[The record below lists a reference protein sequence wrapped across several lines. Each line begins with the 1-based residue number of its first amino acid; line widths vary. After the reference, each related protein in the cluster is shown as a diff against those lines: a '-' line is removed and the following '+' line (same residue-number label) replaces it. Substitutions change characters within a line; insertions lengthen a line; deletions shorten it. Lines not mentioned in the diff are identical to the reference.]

1 MTASD
6 AGSIWPKPSRL
17 QLHELLREV
26 IDRAEEMAATQDRLR
41 GLLDPLVSLSS
52 EVSLPALLHKIVEAA
67 CQLVGARYGALGVID
82 EEGEELA
89 QFVHVGIDDATVDK
103 IGMLPR
109 GHGLLGRLIREPHP
123 LRLDD
128 IADQPAAYGFPAH
141 HPAMREFL
149 GVPVRVRSEIFG
161 NLYLTEKIN
170 GVPFS
175 QDDEDVVVALA
186 AAAGV
191 AVENARLYDEA
202 RRRNA
207 WATAAAELVPRVLAD
222 AESGLELVG
231 AATLQLADAELVLVL
246 RASGDDGGAVV
257 AAVAGEGGDE
267 LLGKILAPAAAASL
281 LPPTE
286 PRRLGDLFADA
297 VLTGVVSPAIAA
309 APRRVMVVPLSVTG
323 EVGIA
328 LVIIGRPGVPYTAL
342 SLELAG
348 RFADQAAL
356 ALGFAAAD
364 RDRRRLAVFEDRD
377 RIARDL
383 HDLVIQR
390 LFATGLGLQ
399 GFAGQLPDQASRS
412 RLEGYVED
420 LDSTIRDIRSAIYS
434 LQAAQRSDGRT
445 RAVIECLLDDA
456 GDQLGARPHLA
467 VTGPLDSALSGEI
480 AADLIAVVREAL
492 SNVVR
497 HARASAVEI
506 QVEVSDG
513 AVVLRVDDDGVGI
526 GDRETRRSGLANLA
540 ERAGQHA
547 GGLQLAASPSGGTR
561 LTWTARLS
569 RDGDQRSR
577 AQG

>member
-1 MTASD
+1 M
-6 AGSIWPKPSRL
+6 

-52 EVSLPALLHKIVEAA
+52 DLSLPSLLRQIVEAA

-89 QFVHVGIDDATVDK
+89 QFVHVGIDDATVEQ
-103 IGMLPR
+103 IGILPR

-128 IADQPAAYGFPAH
+128 IAEQPAAYGFPEH

-149 GVPVRVRSEIFG
+149 GVPVRVRSEVFG

-207 WATAAAELVPRVLAD
+207 WATAAAELVPRVLAS
-222 AESGLELVG
+222 AESGLDLVG
-231 AATLQLADAELVLVL
+231 AATMQLADAELVLVL
-246 RASGDDGGAVV
+246 RESGGDGGAIV
-257 AAVAGEGGDE
+257 
-267 LLGKILAPAAAASL
+267 AAAAGDGSDVL
-281 LPPTE
+281 RGRILNSSAASSMLPPAGT
-286 PRRLGDLFADA
+286 
-297 VLTGVVSPAIAA
+297 
-309 APRRVMVVPLSVTG
+309 RRVNDLSTDDGLSALLSPGAASAARPAMVLPVAITGDTPL
-323 EVGIA
+323 A
-328 LVIIGRPGVPYTAL
+328 LVIIGREGRVPYTAL

-348 RFADQAAL
+348 RFAEQAAL
-356 ALGFAAAD
+356 ALGLAAAD

-399 GFAGQLPDQASRS
+399 GFAGQLPDRAARS

-420 LDSTIRDIRSAIYS
+420 LDATIRDIRSAIYS
-434 LQAAQRSDGRT
+434 LHAAERSDGRT
-445 RAVIECLLDDA
+445 RAAIEQLLDDA
-456 GDQLGARPHLA
+456 RGQLGARPRLS
-467 VTGPLDSALSGEI
+467 VSGPLDGAVAGEL
-480 AADLIAVVREAL
+480 AADLVAVVREAL

-497 HARASAVEI
+497 HAEAN
-506 QVEVSDG
+506 QVEVEITVGGGDL
-513 AVVLRVDDDGVGI
+513 VLRVDDDGVGI
-526 GDRETRRSGLANLA
+526 ADLETRRSGLANLA
-540 ERAGQHA
+540 ERASRYDGELLI
-547 GGLQLAASPSGGTR
+547 GASPSGGTR
-561 LTWTARLS
+561 LAWTARLDSEGGRTS
-569 RDGDQRSR
+569 RPTS
-577 AQG
+577 